1 MKFLPVL
8 LSTALFAQSPTQ
20 NKKPEI
26 REIRA
31 TGCVRK
37 APNGCLIL
45 KTLDGKTTY
54 TFMTAPKPDSE
65 TVITIQGKSHE
76 GPTSCKQGI
85 VIDVTDWQPTGEKCI
100 E

>member
-1 MKFLPVL
+1 MKFVL
-8 LSTALFAQSPTQ
+8 FLAALLIQSPAQ
-20 NKKPEI
+20 NHKPEI

-37 APNGCLIL
+37 TPNGCLVL

-76 GPTSCKQGI
+76 GPTPCKQGI
-85 VIDVTDWQPTGEKCI
+85 VIDVADWQPTGEKCL

>member
-1 MKFLPVL
+1 MKF
-8 LSTALFAQSPTQ
+8 ALFLAALLIQSPAQ
-20 NKKPEI
+20 NRKPEI

-37 APNGCLIL
+37 TPNGCLVL

-54 TFMTAPKPDSE
+54 TFMTAPKPDSA

-76 GPTSCKQGI
+76 GPTPCKQGI
-85 VIDVTDWQPTGEKCI
+85 VIDVADWQPTGEKCI